1 MAFMTS
7 MGATM
12 FLLFVALS
20 ANLWAQES
28 RLQRVNFSYSSLSK
42 FFPDQNSRSTVDREG
57 FRNFREVR
65 PQREPSGDSFGQY
78 RGERSYH
85 RRDDLLG
92 SPTSTLMLAT
102 QAGLPVVIVGTFGPA
117 SRKLVVPA
125 RIQSAEELRGKTIGV
140 SNFGTIIDF
149 SVRRALPKLGL
160 TVKDV
165 HIIPTGLSQ
174 PVERMLLMFQGKI
187 DATLASD
194 DEIYAIEAMGHKV
207 RVLAELRDLGVYSSY
222 SDLSTTRDFLKN
234 RRGVVKSFLMGFSEA
249 ISVGKKNKDVAIKA
263 FRKYLKVEDPKLLDL
278 MYKEYVVDAAP
289 VIPYPLVDAM
299 KTDIEILSSTRPGFK
314 DKTPADFMD
323 ISLLKDWRARGF
335 SPSSAAERRR
345 DSRLKED

>member
-1 MAFMTS
+1 
-7 MGATM
+7 MGATI
-12 FLLFVALS
+12 FFLFVALLV
-20 ANLWAQES
+20 NVCAQES
-28 RLQRVNFSYSSLSK
+28 RLQRVNFSYPSLTK
-42 FFPDQNSRSTVDREG
+42 TRVALWIAKDFGIFEKYGLNVNLLVIRSGNTAV
-57 FRNFREVR
+57 
-65 PQREPSGDSFGQY
+65 SALIT
-78 RGERSYH
+78 GEI
-85 RRDDLLG
+85 DVLG
-92 SPTSTLMLAT
+92 GPASTSMLAT
-102 QAGLPVVIVGTFGPA
+102 EAGLPVVIIGTFGPA

-160 TVKDV
+160 SVKDV
-165 HIIPTGLSQ
+165 NIIPTGLSQ
-174 PVERMLLMFQGKI
+174 PVQRMLLMFQGKI

-249 ISVGKKNKDVAIKA
+249 ISLGKKNKDVAIKA
-263 FRKYLKVEDPKLLDL
+263 FRKYLKADDPKLLDL

-289 VIPYPLVDAM
+289 VVPYPLVDAM
-299 KTDIEILSSTRPGFK
+299 KTDIEILSATRPGFK

-323 ISLLKDWRARGF
+323 ISLIKELESEGF
-335 SPSSAAERRR
+335 FAKLGR
-345 DSRLKED
+345 